1 MEYESSIARLWRT
14 TPRIVEFDIEFP
26 SNWMLSEES
35 LAQKSHRRRVYFPR
49 GKKMLISASSAVL
62 QWRPGIFSLFFF
74 LYKMSGHGC
83 VFEAN
88 VNGQHPK
95 SHRWSIAVPSV
106 SFLNTWRRTMKISR
120 THSIERVHNVV
131 LCSCCCRK
139 KKRRNCFWKNEL
151 FEEVQ
156 LSFWRAFVIIRRVS
170 VDWLPHVPSS
180 WNGNNSGACLPTPS
194 WELESL
200 NPDSCCP
207 VSFLYRSQRAA
218 CTAHSRTLNKVSTFV
233 LFLTYTINQFVEN
246 KEQTKQQCFGNRKS
260 VDNNRKQL
268 KRAS

>member
-1 MEYESSIARLWRT
+1 
-14 TPRIVEFDIEFP
+14 
-26 SNWMLSEES
+26 MLSEES

-62 QWRPGIFSLFFF
+62 QWRPGIFLSFF
-74 LYKMSGHGC
+74 LFIKMSGHGC

-180 WNGNNSGACLPTPS
+180 WNGNNSGACLPTPPPMHRGS
-194 WELESL
+194 WSRWIPTVVVQCRFYIDRSVPLVPHTPARWIKYQL
-200 NPDSCCP
+200 
-207 VSFLYRSQRAA
+207 SFCS
-218 CTAHSRTLNKVSTFV
+218 
-233 LFLTYTINQFVEN
+233 
-246 KEQTKQQCFGNRKS
+246 
-260 VDNNRKQL
+260 
-268 KRAS
+268 